1 MAFSNENCSGGTKL
15 SASSDPDALVF
26 VKCFSLHTFIAKSSF
41 LEFIPTIIPSYTSTP
56 GPIKSSPLS
65 CALNNPYATDLPFS
79 NATIVPL
86 VLDCISPLY
95 GAYSSNT
102 WLSVPFPLVSVKN
115 SALYPISP
123 ACRY

>member
-26 VKCFSLHTFIAKSSF
+26 VKCFSLHTFIAMSSF

-65 CALNNPYATDLPFS
+65 CALNNPYATDF
-79 NATIVPL
+79 PL

-123 ACRY
+123 ACPY